1 LHHSAHRNRGTL
13 FRLSCHARWNHLRPT
28 AFWNIFI
35 YTQENNVMKLQF
47 NTFIALAL
55 VALLAGCS
63 TAAKKDGGAEVLD
76 QSMGGSSGGV
86 TTSGAAG
93 TSSYAGAELTDPN
106 SPLSRRVIYFEYNS
120 DTILPEDQELITA
133 HATYLNGHPEQ
144 MVTLEGNTDERGS
157 PEYNIGLG
165 DRRAQSVKRALEL
178 QGVPSQQITVVSYG
192 EEKPA
197 AEGHSEAAYRLN
209 RRVEIVYVGY

>member
-1 LHHSAHRNRGTL
+1 
-13 FRLSCHARWNHLRPT
+13 
-28 AFWNIFI
+28 
-35 YTQENNVMKLQF
+35 MKLNF
-47 NTFIALAL
+47 NTLIALAL

-63 TAAKKDGGAEVLD
+63 TAAKKGGGAEVVD
-76 QSMGGSSGGV
+76 QSMGGSGSGGV

-106 SPLSRRVIYFEYNS
+106 SPLSRRVIYFGYDS
-120 DTILPEDQELITA
+120 DAILPEDQDLITA
-133 HATYLNGHPEQ
+133 HAKYLNDHPEQ
-144 MVTLEGNTDERGS
+144 MVTLEGHADERGS

-165 DRRAQSVKRALEL
+165 DRRGQAVKRAFEL

>member
-1 LHHSAHRNRGTL
+1 MLAGTTCVR
-13 FRLSCHARWNHLRPT
+13 RLSGNL
-28 AFWNIFI
+28 F

-47 NTFIALAL
+47 NTFITLAL
-55 VALLAGCS
+55 VALLAACS
-63 TAAKKDGGAEVLD
+63 TASKKDGGAEVVD
-76 QSMGGSSGGV
+76 QSMGGSGGV
-86 TTSGAAG
+86 MTSGAAG

-106 SPLSRRVIYFEYNS
+106 SPLSRRVIYFEYDS
-120 DTILPEDQELITA
+120 DAILPEDQELITA
-133 HATYLNGHPEQ
+133 HATYLNDHPGQ

-165 DRRAQSVKRALEL
+165 DRRAQSVKRAFEL